1 MADGIA
7 TIGHNS
13 DAGKQLL
20 AQIEKIERIEE
31 EKKAAMSDIKDVYA
45 FLKGTGFDTKIVRKI
60 VRMRKVDKA
69 KREEEEALT
78 ETYLHACGM
87 I

>member
-1 MADGIA
+1 MTETA

-13 DAGKQLL
+13 AAGKELL

-31 EKKAAMSDIKDVYA
+31 EKQAAAGDQKDVYTY
-45 FLKGTGFDTKIVRKI
+45 LKGQGYNVKIVRKI
-60 VRMRKVDKA
+60 VRIRKMDKA
-69 KREEEEALT
+69 KRDEEEALT

>member
-1 MADGIA
+1 MSDEIA
-7 TIGHNS
+7 GVGHNS
-13 DAGKQLL
+13 AAGKDLL

-31 EKKAAMSDIKDVYA
+31 EKQAAADDQKDVYA
-45 FLKGTGFDTKIVRKI
+45 YLKGSGFNVKIVRKI
-60 VRMRKVDKA
+60 VRIRKMDKA

>member
-1 MADGIA
+1 MSDEIA
-7 TIGHNS
+7 GVGHNS
-13 DAGKQLL
+13 AAGKELL

-31 EKKAAMSDIKDVYA
+31 EKQAAADDQKDVYA
-45 FLKGTGFDTKIVRKI
+45 YLKSKGFNTKIVRKI
-60 VRMRKVDKA
+60 VRIRKMDKA

-87 I
+87 L

>member
-1 MADGIA
+1 MTETA

-13 DAGKQLL
+13 AAGKELL

-31 EKKAAMSDIKDVYA
+31 EKQAAADDQKDVYTY
-45 FLKGTGFDTKIVRKI
+45 LKGQGYNVKIVRKI
-60 VRMRKVDKA
+60 VRIRKMDKA
-69 KREEEEALT
+69 KRDEEEALT